1 MSVFHILIS
10 IKLVYYLIKCAKS
23 VLEDLY
29 RVLGEDYFGVN
40 SVLKVFYKTFIGLKE
55 RDYFGVNSALIG
67 LYRV

>member
-1 MSVFHILIS
+1 MSVFHVLIS

-40 SVLKVFYKTFIGLKE
+40 SVLKVFYKTF
-55 RDYFGVNSALIG
+55 
-67 LYRV
+67 YRA